1 MSKKS
6 SYRGEVRELSYD
18 PAYARPRGQ
27 TAEDIALEAVEQ
39 EHADRNALSYAH
51 KPKPDRFYLLR
62 FLGLDAARYIKH
74 GIGQGQA

>member
-18 PAYARPRGQ
+18 PEYAQPRGQ
-27 TAEDIALEAVEQ
+27 TAEAIALEASEEIVT
-39 EHADRNALSYAH
+39 EHRNRAAAH
-51 KPKPDRFYLLR
+51 KPKPDRWFLLR
-62 FLGLDAARYIKH
+62 FLGLDANRYIKH